1 MLVLTQQKL
10 GEIVD
15 GFVTSIKVQLRA
27 KPLGVEVPE
36 AWILDLARNMAATLP
51 GYEDDPGE
59 CDLCHGAIG
68 MSCMNGCV

>member
-27 KPLGVEVPE
+27 KPLGVEVTE
-36 AWILDLARNMAATLP
+36 AWILDLARNMAGGLP
-51 GYEDDPGE
+51 GYEDDPETCGMCGE
-59 CDLCHGAIG
+59 TYTMCCPT
-68 MSCMNGCV
+68 GCQ